1 MCGNL
6 DVPLFGALSQQL
18 VLMRM
23 SLLLVLM
30 VWGQFVGYQ
39 FVQAVKSI
47 HLLVFLWCAVCFLL
61 EWYAYASVLIV
72 FDFTT

>member
-1 MCGNL
+1 MNGNL

-30 VWGQFVGYQ
+30 VWGQFVG
-39 FVQAVKSI
+39 
-47 HLLVFLWCAVCFLL
+47 W
-61 EWYAYASVLIV
+61 
-72 FDFTT
+72 